1 MLQVKRIYEPPSEA
15 DGYRVLVERLWPR
28 GVSKERAQLSLW
40 LKEVAPSPQLR
51 QWYAHDPAKWN
62 EFQKRYWAELEQATA
77 AVEQLRQLLQQG
89 TLTLVYA
96 ARDEQ
101 RNSAVV
107 LKAFLEQ
114 SS

>member
-1 MLQVKRIYEPPSEA
+1 MLQVKRIYEPPDES

-28 GVSKERAQLSLW
+28 GVSKERAQLHLW

-51 QWYAHDPAKWN
+51 QWYAHDPAKWD
-62 EFQKRYWAELEQATA
+62 EFQKQYWAELEQATA
-77 AVEQLRQLLQQG
+77 AVAQLRQLLKQG

-101 RNSAVV
+101 RNSAIV

-114 SS
+114 AP